1 MARDGKDVGKF
12 NSSGSAAALVA
23 RICRLVV
30 ESLPV
35 SEAAVSVMTAGGHR
49 GVVFATD
56 ETARL
61 LEDVQFT
68 AGEGPGCDAFE
79 SGRAVLVAD
88 LEAAAPAW
96 SAFRDVAG
104 DLGVRAVF
112 AFPLHLGAA
121 GLGTLTACHG
131 EPGALSGEHL
141 VRAVQLSDAAAVAVL
156 DMIVGADAFGATAA
170 APDGSDPD
178 GADLAAEFYRA
189 EIYQAAGM
197 VMEQLGVSIEVATVR
212 LRTHAYAAGRP
223 IGDIARD
230 IVARRLRLEA
240 DRDRPVDQA

>member
-1 MARDGKDVGKF
+1 MARDGADVGKV
-12 NSSGSAAALVA
+12 NSSGAAASLVA

-35 SEAAVSVMTAGGHR
+35 SKAAVSVMTAGGHR
-49 GVVFATD
+49 GVVSATD
-56 ETARL
+56 ETAQL

-68 AGEGPGCDAFE
+68 VGEGPGCDAFE
-79 SGRAVLVAD
+79 CGRAVLVAD
-88 LEAAAPAW
+88 LEAATPAW
-96 SAFRDVAG
+96 SAFRDLAR
-104 DLGVRAVF
+104 DLAVQAVF

-121 GLGTLTACHG
+121 RLGTLTAFHG

-141 VRAVQLSDAAAVAVL
+141 ARAVRLSDAAAVAVL
-156 DMIVGADAFGATAA
+156 DLIVGAAASDGTGAG
-170 APDGSDPD
+170 PDGSD
-178 GADLAAEFYRA
+178 LVAEFYRA

-212 LRTHAYAAGRP
+212 LRTHAYVSGRP

-230 IVARRLRLEA
+230 VVARTLRLEA
-240 DRDRPVDQA
+240 DGDRSLDQA